1 MTGPTSLPR
10 ATEGAVLKT
19 YLDQAGSVV
28 RQAALARIRDEPYGE
43 DLYPL
48 MRDYLE
54 RGGKGF
60 RPALVLLCCEW
71 FGGSVEQAL
80 PSAVALELFHNFAL
94 VHDDIEDS
102 SSFRRGQPTL
112 HRLHGIPLALN
123 AGDALL
129 GLVHET
135 LLENFTL
142 LPHSVALQLHQH
154 FNQVMR
160 RTFEGQSLDIAWV
173 SQNRMPSRD
182 EYEAMIERKTGWYS
196 GTGPCQAGALLAE
209 ASAER
214 VAQVGRLGRSIGI
227 GFQIRDDLLNLT
239 ESSTLVAPQGGGG
252 GYGKEQGGDFAE
264 GKRTLIVIELL
275 ERLAPSDRERLE
287 ALLLLP
293 PEQTP
298 ETEIQWAIE
307 QAHQSGALEAVQQVC
322 NQHAQEAQRLLSNLP
337 EHPVRNLLSELVGYL
352 AQERLS

>member
-1 MTGPTSLPR
+1 MTASLPH
-10 ATEGAVLKT
+10 ATDGSDLKA
-19 YLDQAGSVV
+19 YLDQAGSLV
-28 RQAALARIRDEPYGE
+28 RTEALARIQDEPYGE

-48 MRDYLE
+48 MRDYLQ

-71 FGGSVEQAL
+71 FGGTVAQAL

-102 SSFRRGQPTL
+102 SSFRRGKPTL

-135 LLENFTL
+135 LLENFDL
-142 LPHSVALQLHQH
+142 LPPPVARKLYAH

-196 GTGPCQAGALLAE
+196 GTGPCQAGALIAGAPDE
-209 ASAER
+209 WVTR
-214 VAQVGRLGRSIGI
+214 VGQLGRSIGI

-264 GKRTLIVIELL
+264 GKRTLIVIEML
-275 ERLAPSDRERLE
+275 ERLPPEGRARLE
-287 ALLLLP
+287 ALLLQP

-298 ETEIQWAIE
+298 EQEIQWAIE
-307 QAHQSGALEAVQQVC
+307 QAHQTGALEVVQQTC
-322 NQHAQEAQRLLSNLP
+322 NRHAEEARHLLLTLP